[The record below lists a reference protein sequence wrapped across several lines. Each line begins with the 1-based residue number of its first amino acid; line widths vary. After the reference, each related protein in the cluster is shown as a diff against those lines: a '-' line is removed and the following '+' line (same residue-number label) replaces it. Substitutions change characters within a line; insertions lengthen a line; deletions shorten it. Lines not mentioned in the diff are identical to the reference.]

1 MKAKAA
7 SHINENTNEAVLWQA
22 SSEPSPALTAR
33 ERLHRNIQRLR
44 SLERRLSGDSGTQ
57 ADLLTSIELI
67 GFKIRHLARQM
78 QEAEQPETAAPISG
92 SIPFYPAP
100 PVC

>member
-7 SHINENTNEAVLWQA
+7 SHINENANEAILWQA
-22 SSEPSPALTAR
+22 SSDPSPAVTPR

-44 SLERRLSGDSGTQ
+44 SLDRQLLGDSRTE
-57 ADLLTSIELI
+57 ADLLTTIELI

-78 QEAEQPETAAPISG
+78 QEAEQSGTTAPISG
-92 SIPFYPAP
+92 NTPYPVS

>member
-7 SHINENTNEAVLWQA
+7 SHINENANEAILWQ
-22 SSEPSPALTAR
+22 PSPDPSPTFTPR
-33 ERLHRNIQRLR
+33 ERLHQNIQRLR
-44 SLERRLSGDSGTQ
+44 TLERQLSGDWRPQ
-57 ADLLTSIELI
+57 PDLLTSIELI

-78 QEAEQPETAAPISG
+78 QEAEQSRTIAPISG
-92 SIPFYPAP
+92 NTPYSVT